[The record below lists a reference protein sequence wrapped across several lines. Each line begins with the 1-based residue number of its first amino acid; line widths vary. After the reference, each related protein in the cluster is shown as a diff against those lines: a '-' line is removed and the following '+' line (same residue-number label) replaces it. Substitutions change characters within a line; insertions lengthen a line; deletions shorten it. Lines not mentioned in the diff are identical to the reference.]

1 MDLIQSNLA
10 VRKSLAKYSN
20 TDPDD
25 WFLTFKARFGM
36 ATVFQAIYNIYGH
49 SEVITQPYTC
59 ITAINP
65 ILVSNLKPAYADI
78 DPSTLSITQPEKCY
92 NSKTVAIVMQH
103 TLGIIGD
110 KPQAIADFAK
120 KRRLILIEDSAHC
133 LTRMA
138 TNESGEI
145 LADIS
150 VHSFG
155 VEKVIKNT
163 KFGGAIYLNP
173 AIK

>member
-65 ILVSNLKPAYADI
+65 ILVSNLKPAYAQK
-78 DPSTLSITQPEKCY
+78 L
-92 NSKTVAIVMQH
+92 
-103 TLGIIGD
+103 L
-110 KPQAIADFAK
+110 
-120 KRRLILIEDSAHC
+120 R
-133 LTRMA
+133 
-138 TNESGEI
+138 
-145 LADIS
+145 
-150 VHSFG
+150 
-155 VEKVIKNT
+155 
-163 KFGGAIYLNP
+163 
-173 AIK
+173 